1 MEDHMRGEPI
11 AYWGLSQEDA
21 GPQERVH
28 FAAVDKYPGGE
39 PLVKERPRY
48 VGRVMLRPTNT
59 HDLMGGLFWI
69 QALRARSRREAQWL
83 ILPYVPG
90 ARQDRLNDEGDFL
103 FTAKSVA
110 GLINMVGFNRVTI
123 FDPHSNVISSLI
135 ENVDVVSPTAYLP
148 ADFEENNY
156 HYVLAPDAGSS
167 HRALEVAKKTH
178 GYLRQGW
185 KKRDVST
192 GALSGFGCEDF
203 PGNSRV
209 LVVDDICDGGGTF
222 IGLAEEV
229 KRNRKLD
236 RFDLFVTH
244 GLFTKGTQDLLKHY
258 DRIYTTDSVPAQRPG
273 VNVDQVCLRLLT
285 QGAL

>member
-1 MEDHMRGEPI
+1 MEDNMRGEPI
-11 AYWGLSQEDA
+11 AYWGLGQADE
-21 GPQERVH
+21 GPVERVH
-28 FAAVDKYPGGE
+28 FVTVDKYPGGE
-39 PLVKERPRY
+39 PLVKERPKY
-48 VGRVMLRPTNT
+48 VGRVMLRPTST
-59 HDLMGGLFWI
+59 HDFIAGLFWI

-123 FDPHSNVISSLI
+123 LDPHSNVISSLI
-135 ENVDVVSPTAYLP
+135 ENVDVVQPTGILP
-148 ADFEENNY
+148 PEFKDNHY
-156 HYVLAPDAGSS
+156 QYVLAPDAGSS
-167 HRALEVAKKTH
+167 HRALEVAKAL
-178 GYLRQGW
+178 GAYLRQGW
-185 KKRDVST
+185 KKRDVKT
-192 GALSGFGCEDF
+192 GALSGFGCESV
-203 PGNSRV
+203 PSQSRI

-222 IGLAEEV
+222 IGLAEEM
-229 KRNRKLD
+229 KRDRKLD

-244 GLFTKGTQDLLKHY
+244 GLFTKGTHNLLKHY